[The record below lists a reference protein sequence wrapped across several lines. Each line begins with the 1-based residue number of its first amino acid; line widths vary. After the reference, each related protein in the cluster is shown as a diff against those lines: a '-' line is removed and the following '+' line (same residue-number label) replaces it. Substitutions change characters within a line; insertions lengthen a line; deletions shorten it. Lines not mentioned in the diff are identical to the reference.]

1 MQTIVLTGGGSGGH
15 ITPILAVAAELK
27 QLQPDIRLVF
37 IGQKGDPLT
46 RLPAAH
52 PSIDEVKLISAGKF
66 RRYHGEGL
74 RQLLH
79 APTVAKNFRDFF
91 KVAGGAGQAYR
102 LLGRLQAK
110 LVYTPGGYVGVPVGM
125 AAARRGIPVL
135 THDLDAVPGLANR
148 INARWAARHIT
159 ALPPDMYKYPIEQVV
174 YAGVPVAREFRRVTT
189 KLQQEYR
196 QQLGVPSDSQILF
209 IIGGGQGAQRINDAV
224 LRDASTLLERLPK
237 LHIIHVA
244 GSTNQQSV
252 SDRYDALVASPQRQ
266 RVQVLGFT
274 EEVYRYSGAA
284 DLIIS
289 RAGATN
295 MAEFENQ
302 HKACIVIPSTVLSGG
317 HQVKNVQRWADT
329 QAVSLLHEDELVEAG
344 ALNKKVYEL
353 LSDPEKLTEMG
364 DKLGSFAKPDAALTV
379 ARTILEVLDQNNHKG
394 GKQGS

>member
-1 MQTIVLTGGGSGGH
+1 MFV
-15 ITPILAVAAELK
+15 
-27 QLQPDIRLVF
+27 
-37 IGQKGDPLT
+37 GQKGDSLT

-52 PSIDEVKLISAGKF
+52 PSIDEVQLISAGKF

-102 LLGRLQAK
+102 LLGKLHAK
-110 LVYTPGGYVGVPVGM
+110 VIYTPGGYVGVPVGM

-135 THDLDAVPGLANR
+135 THDLDALPGLANR

-159 ALPPDMYKYPIEQVV
+159 ALPPEMYKYPVEQVV
-174 YAGVPVAREFRRVTT
+174 YAGVPVAKEFQRVTT

-196 QQLGVPSDSQILF
+196 QQLGLPADAQILF

-224 LRDASTLLERLPK
+224 LTDASSLLEQLPK

-244 GSTNQQSV
+244 GTTNQQSV
-252 SDRYDALVASPQRQ
+252 SDRYDTMLPELQRR
-266 RVQVLGFT
+266 RVQVKGFT
-274 EEVYRYSGAA
+274 EEVYRFSGAA
-284 DLIIS
+284 DLIIT

-302 HKACIVIPSTVLSGG
+302 HKACVVIPGAALSGG
-317 HQVKNVQRWADT
+317 HQVKNVQRWVDAR
-329 QAVSLLHEDELVEAG
+329 AIALLPEDELAKAG
-344 ALNKKVYEL
+344 TLFETVSEL
-353 LSDPEKLTEMG
+353 LTSPERLAEMG
-364 DKLGSFAKPDAALTV
+364 ERLGSFAKPEAAKTV
-379 ARTILEVLDQNNHKG
+379 ARTILEVLYQKNHKD
-394 GKQGS
+394 GK